1 MSAGLFSHVS
11 FLFAAEIALRCL
23 IQLLNYGIALIMAH
37 SLWIMVNQKLNFYSQ
52 ITFFCF
58 LSLPDPLKYWGTFF
72 QASFFC
78 SCGLECHRTCSL
90 CLQHRGRA
98 ITAHLKKLA
107 WVFTV
112 TEFHGMLTG
121 KAVTAGKLAVICGWP
136 LLCWEVKCMHP
147 WACSVKVDGLP
158 QLWAS
163 LGRSQCD
170 RRR

>member
-1 MSAGLFSHVS
+1 MFNSTIKLWHSINYGSQSLDYGKPEAE
-11 FLFAAEIALRCL
+11 FLFT
-23 IQLLNYGIALIMAH
+23 NH
-37 SLWIMVNQKLNFYSQ
+37 F
-52 ITFFCF
+52 FFCF
-58 LSLPDPLKYWGTFF
+58 LSPPDPLKYWGTFF

-78 SCGLECHRTCSL
+78 SCGLECHRMCSL